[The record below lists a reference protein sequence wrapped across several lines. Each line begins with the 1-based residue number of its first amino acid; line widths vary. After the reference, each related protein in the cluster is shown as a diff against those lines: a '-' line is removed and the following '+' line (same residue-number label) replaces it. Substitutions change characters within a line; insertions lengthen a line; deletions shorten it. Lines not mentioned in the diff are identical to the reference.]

1 MSLEHEQ
8 KVQGV
13 DLSGIIVAAALI
25 VLGIVALWDTTN
37 MADADSFVVPRMVAI
52 SMMAFCILF
61 IVLQMIA
68 PSIGTNE
75 EAGMTGGS
83 SPRRIGLVI
92 AMVLAALLMPWLG
105 FLLSGALAFAAIML
119 LAMYDEWT
127 PFRRLVFPVVG
138 IVIVAGFYVI
148 FAELLLVPLPV
159 GSLFG

>member
-1 MSLEHEQ
+1 MSPEQ
-8 KVQGV
+8 GQGSQGI
-13 DLSGIIVAAALI
+13 DLGGIIVAAALI

-37 MADADSFVVPRMVAI
+37 MADADSFVFPRMVAI
-52 SMMAFCILF
+52 SMIGFCILF
-61 IVLQMIA
+61 IALQMIA

-75 EAGMTGGS
+75 EAGVVGGS
-83 SPRRIGLVI
+83 SLRRIGLVT

-105 FLLSGALAFAAIML
+105 FLVSGALSFAAIML
-119 LAMYDEWT
+119 LAMYDQWT